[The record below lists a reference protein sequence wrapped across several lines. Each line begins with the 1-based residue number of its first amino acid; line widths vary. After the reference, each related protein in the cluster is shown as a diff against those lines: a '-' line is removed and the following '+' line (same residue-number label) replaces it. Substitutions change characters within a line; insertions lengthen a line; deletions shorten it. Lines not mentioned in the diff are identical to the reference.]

1 MEAELLQRRNQCEM
15 EKLTGEV
22 ADMVEAFDEALG
34 KLRREKLSL
43 EADLKQAEIKRL
55 VMYQELQ
62 FLKDFEKR
70 ENALME
76 KLSGKLGEKKE
87 VVEKIR
93 QCQESLDQKK
103 SEIDKLIEHKKAVAI
118 EFDEL
123 VDDGHNFREPLLKIF
138 MRKIKRSKNKT
149 QGDSDDED
157 YDSDAEDEDE
167 DEDED
172 FDDDDE
178 DEEVC
183 PPGCDQVL
191 YEKVCDIREKRLDQE
206 DVIAEFQK
214 GIDNLK
220 KEKEQFS
227 KKQKVVESSLQ
238 KINQDIIEFQKEK
251 QGKLNEIDVVV
262 TLSMHQ
268 MEYLVDGKLPYDLS
282 NALVFSNTE
291 LEKLKSRIKELDQEK
306 IALRRQQQELR
317 KEHQQLLRDKKAKE
331 SRIAEL
337 DARAYNVQM
346 LKFGQE
352 IDLELLD
359 RIGTTRGAEEL
370 QEQLKQQ
377 EAAFAKELRQWDRK
391 IEQAQ
396 DQMLALTSD
405 NTQCLQTV
413 TKLSTQQKSLEA
425 KLTTTQTSLF
435 NDPVARRR
443 KEIAERDRLV
453 QEVNSQAKE
462 INSLKAQIV
471 VLRRKDTSMYE

>member
-1 MEAELLQRRNQCEM
+1 M

-22 ADMVEAFDEALG
+22 ADMVDAFDEALS
-34 KLRREKLSL
+34 KLRREKLAL

-62 FLKDFEKR
+62 LLKDFEKR
-70 ENALME
+70 ENALND
-76 KLSGKLGEKKE
+76 KLTAKKAEKKE

-93 QCQESLDQKK
+93 HCQESLDQKK
-103 SEIDKLIEHKKAVAI
+103 SEIDKLIEHKKAVAV

-123 VDDGHNFREPLLKIF
+123 VDDQHNFREPLLKIF
-138 MRKIKRSKNKT
+138 MRKIKRSKKA

-157 YDSDAEDEDE
+157 YDSDAEDDED

-206 DVIAEFQK
+206 DVIVEFQK

-220 KEKEQFS
+220 KEKEQYS
-227 KKQKVVESSLQ
+227 KKQKVVEGSLQ

-282 NALVFSNTE
+282 QALVFSNTE

-306 IALRRQQQELR
+306 VALRRQQQELR

-331 SRIAEL
+331 ARIAEL

-370 QEQLKQQ
+370 QEQLKAQS
-377 EAAFAKELRQWDRK
+377 ATFAQELRQWDRK
-391 IEQAQ
+391 IEEAQ
-396 DQMLALTSD
+396 EQMLALTAD

-413 TKLSTQQKSLEA
+413 TKLSKQQKSLES

-453 QEVNSQAKE
+453 QEVNAQAKD
-462 INSLKAQIV
+462 INALKAQIA